1 MSKALKRYWPD
12 SGPILLVIHSQLSF
26 LFHQVSSKTLFLSK
40 SKCLLIQPLCAAHTG
55 LPFIFSDELITSLLP
70 LNKERRLNNHILLY
84 TAQVQVLSAAL
95 RAAQFDSVGD
105 CETKKMEESGDNP
118 QNKMILDE
126 ATVSGAACNQVQGN
140 TLSSPASQDD
150 ISDQSSTSVL
160 KTTVSTHCAPCLSC
174 VGLCS
179 PWYN

>member
-1 MSKALKRYWPD
+1 M
-12 SGPILLVIHSQLSF
+12 
-26 LFHQVSSKTLFLSK
+26 
-40 SKCLLIQPLCAAHTG
+40 
-55 LPFIFSDELITSLLP
+55 
-70 LNKERRLNNHILLY
+70 LY

-105 CETKKMEESGDNP
+105 CDTKKMEESGDNL

-126 ATVSGAACNQVQGN
+126 TVVSDAACNQVQGD

-160 KTTVSTHCAPCLSC
+160 KSTVSTRCAPCLSC

-179 PWYN
+179 PGITDPLLIQSL

>member
-1 MSKALKRYWPD
+1 MQL
-12 SGPILLVIHSQLSF
+12 ILAY
-26 LFHQVSSKTLFLSK
+26 LF
-40 SKCLLIQPLCAAHTG
+40 
-55 LPFIFSDELITSLLP
+55 FSDELIASLMA
-70 LNKERRLNNHILLY
+70 LNAERRLNNHLLLY

-105 CETKKMEESGDNP
+105 CETKKMEESGDNL
-118 QNKMILDE
+118 QSKMILDE
-126 ATVSGAACNQVQGN
+126 TAVSDAACNQVQGD

-160 KTTVSTHCAPCLSC
+160 KSTVSTRCAPCLSC

-179 PWYN
+179 PWHN